1 MSSQPPSQTE
11 GDQVTPA
18 EAARRYVTSYLAQ
31 DWDGLQS
38 QMAERIR
45 TRGLLPQFVQESL
58 GRDGAVQ
65 LMSGWLEDGDE
76 VVEVRRFEV
85 EPLGYKEG
93 VELQYLAESAGNQY
107 LVEHHIFIQIDDDGL
122 VEKFDMVCSGW
133 LPLDNGDAQGI
144 HVNGVA
150 VP

>member
-1 MSSQPPSQTE
+1 SPSTSKA
-11 GDQVTPA
+11 DDAHVTPA
-18 EAARRYVTSYLAQ
+18 EAAHRYVTSYLAK

-65 LMSGWLEDGDE
+65 LMSGWLDDDDE

-93 VELQYLAESAGNQY
+93 VELQYLADSAGSRY
-107 LVEHHIFIQIDDDGL
+107 LVEHHIFIQVDGDGL
-122 VEKFDMVCSGW
+122 IEKFDMVCSGW
-133 LPLDNGDAQGI
+133 LPLDEGDADGI
-144 HVNGVA
+144 RVRGVA